1 MDNLIGPDTV
11 NTMLEA
17 TLEATMDHG
26 EIRPTLKE
34 GLVDA
39 KRLPRLLAEAGV
51 DYKELT
57 ETLEQE
63 RVAKFLASYDEMLE
77 VISEKGRK
85 LVRQ

>member
-1 MDNLIGPDTV
+1 DNLIGPDTV
-11 NTMLEA
+11 NTMPGA

-34 GLVDA
+34 GIEDA
-39 KRLPRLLAEAGV
+39 RRLPRELAEAGV
-51 DYKELT
+51 DYDDIT

-63 RVAKFLASYDEMLE
+63 GVAKFIDSFEEMLE
-77 VISEKGRK
+77 VIEEKSSK